1 MRFVDVHRLSCCRPG
16 QVVKLTIGSLCINYP
31 KRSPQI
37 HGYYRS
43 LTGFHSVRG
52 KHLRTKAGCFFQPDG
67 LETARIG
74 RYQELSYTPF
84 ERC

>member
-37 HGYYRS
+37 RGYYRS

-52 KHLRTKAGCFFQPDG
+52 KHLRTKAILDLRDYFCWSS
-67 LETARIG
+67 EV
-74 RYQELSYTPF
+74 S
-84 ERC
+84 